1 MIRCVLEY
9 HLKPG
14 EEEAMHSHPA
24 GVVYVLSG
32 AKLRFTFPD
41 GKTEERAAAAGEAIW
56 REPRTL
62 VPAKRVLLRST

>member
-1 MIRCVLEY
+1 
-9 HLKPG
+9 
-14 EEEAMHSHPA
+14 MHSHPA